1 MSDENTI
8 VEETNESEALVAEIE
23 ALKASMVLREA
34 TISEFKAQED
44 ARVEEDRMNL
54 VSKASEMGLKGHEEF
69 SSETLNTMIAS
80 WENSRP
86 TFEAAVPATSEPTE
100 ETAVASEQPT
110 AVVANYLNGVLVE
123 SDEKLYSRCYN
134 AWANAW
140 NRTLSG
146 IEVSDGMRAKPYDE
160 VKNQL

>member
-8 VEETNESEALVAEIE
+8 VEETNESAALVAEIE
-23 ALKASMVLREA
+23 TLKASMVLQEA

-44 ARVEEDRMNL
+44 ARAEEDRMNL

-69 SSETLNTMIAS
+69 SSETLETMIAS
-80 WENSRP
+80 WESSRP

-100 ETAVASEQPT
+100 TVEASEQPR

-123 SDEKLYSRCYN
+123 SDENLYARAYN
-134 AWANAW
+134 AWASAW

-146 IEVSDGMRAKPYDE
+146 IEVSDGMRAKPYAD
-160 VKNQL
+160 VKDQL

>member
-1 MSDENTI
+1 MS
-8 VEETNESEALVAEIE
+8 EETQIETNNDESEALVAEIE
-23 ALKASMVLREA
+23 ALKASMVLQEA

-44 ARVEEDRMNL
+44 ARAEEDRMAL

-86 TFEAAVPATSEPTE
+86 TYEAAAPATSEPTTTVE
-100 ETAVASEQPT
+100 ASEQPK
-110 AVVANYLNGVLVE
+110 AVVANYLNGTLVE
-123 SDEKLYSRCYN
+123 SDENLYARAYN
-134 AWANAW
+134 AWASAW

-146 IEVSDGMRAKPYDE
+146 LEVNDGMKAGTYEE
-160 VKNQL
+160 VKHQL